1 MKNKNIF
8 LMGPATA
15 QQTATAT
22 KFWNMASVS
31 DDEGE
36 ITLYGDVVSKQPV
49 DWWTGEP
56 KPGFYITPEGFM
68 EDLELVK
75 NKSKIT
81 VKLNSCGGDLYTG
94 IAIHNAL
101 KALKGEVNVIVEGI
115 AASAA
120 SVIMCAGDTVTVY
133 PGSLVM
139 IHGVS
144 VMLWDYLN
152 IQDMKQLIKGMDASE
167 RAVAEIY
174 DAKTSLGVDTLRNMM
189 TKETWL
195 TGREAH
201 EKGFADTLNEGEDAL
216 DMSMSMDKKVLFVNG
231 IQHNIESFHN
241 VPGTIPVAKGAIPLK
256 NATPPVA
263 KQQGVNKTHTAN
275 AANNKGGNTPMTL
288 NELREQHPDLVT
300 QIENDARS
308 AQAQENADAVSAE
321 RQRIEAIDSIAAS
334 IPDQQLVHDAKY
346 GENPCTAQ
354 ELCFRVMQNS
364 AKSGQQFL
372 ANYTDDGKAS
382 GTANVGAA
390 PNGGAPM
397 NKQEQDKADIDAVVN
412 AYNQTKGGT
421 K

>member
-1 MKNKNIF
+1 MKTHSF
-8 LMGPATA
+8 RMGPAVA
-15 QQTATAT
+15 QKPAAAP

-36 ITLYGDVVSKQPV
+36 ITLYGDVMSQQPV

-56 KPGFYITPEGFM
+56 EPGLYITPEGFM
-68 EDLELVK
+68 EDLAAVK
-75 NKSKIT
+75 DKSRIT

-101 KALKGEVNVIVEGI
+101 KALSGEVNVVVEGI

-152 IQDMKQLIKGMDASE
+152 IQDMKQLMKGMDASE

-174 DAKTSLGVDTLRNMM
+174 NAKTGIAVDTLRSMM

-195 TGREAH
+195 TGREALD
-201 EKGFADTLNEGEDAL
+201 KGFADALKEDENEPE
-216 DMSMSMDKKVLFVNG
+216 MSMSKDKKVLYCNG
-231 IQHNIESFHN
+231 VHHNIEGLHN
-241 VPGTIPVAKGAIPLK
+241 VPGTIPIAAH
-256 NATPPVA
+256 ATPPAA
-263 KQQGVNKTHTAN
+263 KPGVNKKPTAKAAKPEGGNKPMTAEEMRAAHPDVVAQIEQDARN
-275 AANNKGGNTPMTL
+275 AA
-288 NELREQHPDLVT
+288 QT
-300 QIENDARS
+300 QA
-308 AQAQENADAVSAE
+308 NADAVTAE
-321 RQRIEAIDSIAAS
+321 RQRLEAIDSIAAS

-346 GENPCTAQ
+346 GDNPCTAQ
-354 ELCFRVMQNS
+354 ELCFRVMQQS
-364 AKSGQQFL
+364 AASGQQFL
-372 ANYTDDGKAS
+372 ANYKADGAAS
-382 GTANVGAA
+382 GAGNVGAA
-390 PNGGAPM
+390 PNGGAPV
-397 NKQEQDKADIDAVVN
+397 NQQEQDAADIQAVVS
-412 AYNQTKGGT
+412 AYNKTKGGT